1 MKTDGHVADLPG
13 WRLREGLE
21 RIVRYVER
29 HDDEFEPAGGGRIA
43 MKTDGHVADLPGW
56 RLREGLER
64 IVRYVER
71 HDDEFEPAE
80 GEGSP

>member
-29 HDDEFEPAGGGRIA
+29 HDDEFEPAGG
-43 MKTDGHVADLPGW
+43 
-56 RLREGLER
+56 
-64 IVRYVER
+64 
-71 HDDEFEPAE
+71 
-80 GEGSP
+80 EGSP